1 MAAAGLSPKEAQ
13 TALGHADI
21 RTTLNVYA
29 KAVPG
34 WETAAAAKRD
44 AYLGAKVLRKS
55 STQPS
60 GS

>member
-1 MAAAGLSPKEAQ
+1 MW
-13 TALGHADI
+13 
-21 RTTLNVYA
+21 A

-34 WETAAAAKRD
+34 WETEAAAKLD

-55 STQPS
+55 GTQPG